1 MEVSAVPV
9 DIDREVWEMGKRQS
23 QIIMRLDA
31 LDGSIKRL
39 HQRVDNV
46 SDALKLMNDRD
57 DKQDQRMALV
67 QDAVA
72 ELNLTIRDVQ
82 DTLSILKRILKGAGV
97 LILVLGT
104 LVGVLGAEMLPLV
117 LKQVLALMGA

>member
-1 MEVSAVPV
+1 MPV

-97 LILVLGT
+97 LILVLGA